1 MAGKTLFGDLV
12 VLCHRQAQH
21 HRNIAHKPQR
31 LSTFQG
37 PPPSP
42 TPRVSRLA
50 TYMSH
55 SRPVGSVEV
64 DDPRELISGEQP
76 GIAAVA
82 SKRISPVSPS
92 RPRYPHFG
100 PRLFSAP
107 FEFGHC
113 FAPPA
118 SVAFTSRR
126 SFSTMASC
134 NVCLVSL

>member
-1 MAGKTLFGDLV
+1 
-12 VLCHRQAQH
+12 
-21 HRNIAHKPQR
+21 
-31 LSTFQG
+31 
-37 PPPSP
+37 
-42 TPRVSRLA
+42 
-50 TYMSH
+50 MSH
-55 SRPVGSVEV
+55 SRLVGSVEV

-118 SVAFTSRR
+118 SAAFSSRR
-126 SFSTMASC
+126 TKVAVTIAPAWTQRRHKMIWDQRNSVEEGATL
-134 NVCLVSL
+134 CLFARSPSGPVMLFV